1 VGIGPPTPDQVSVPA
16 KQGLG
21 LDKEPA
27 QTPAAKKSAHSGK
40 QRTVRR
46 AQRRAS
52 HLAAEHR
59 HLVTEH
65 DDFDCQFVSVKLQ
78 ETE

>member
-1 VGIGPPTPDQVSVPA
+1 VPA

-27 QTPAAKKSAHSGK
+27 PTPAAKKSAHSGE

-65 DDFDCQFVSVKLQ
+65 RHLVTEHDDFDRQFVSVKPQ